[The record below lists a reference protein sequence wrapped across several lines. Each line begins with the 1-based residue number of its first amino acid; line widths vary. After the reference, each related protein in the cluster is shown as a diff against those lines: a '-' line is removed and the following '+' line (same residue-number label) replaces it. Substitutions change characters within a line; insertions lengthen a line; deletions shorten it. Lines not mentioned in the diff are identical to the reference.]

1 MSISLNLAN
10 ALVVD
15 NANATM
21 DAELSA
27 TVNEA
32 PYELAFFGVG
42 NFLSGNYRQLST
54 DIDDI
59 TSNIVVSEAGLNK
72 ALFFLAAT
80 NDVANGHTAGGV
92 SAYGNGVTKT
102 GTFFA
107 AGALTGVTDEG
118 DNTVAINDITTFGT
132 SATLIAMSNTNQ
144 GAGAATGVALNK
156 PSTSSSS
163 PGDALLQAVTAA
175 IFKKVGKNAAM
186 KNDIALVEDIN
197 DKLHTQLNSEVA
209 ESEASYADSKYFK
222 KYLGVG
228 RYDDEGEA
236 DIATTIDYNVND
248 TVINFVVQVKG
259 HVLDESNSPNF
270 ADGATLNTIFGTDNL
285 ITREEAEGATV
296 GEYSINAFVSLRHDD
311 RF

>member
-10 ALVVD
+10 ALLVD
-15 NANATM
+15 DANATM

-27 TVNEA
+27 TVVNRE
-32 PYELAFFGVG
+32 YDLAFFGVG
-42 NFLSGNYRQLST
+42 NFLSGDYRQLST
-54 DIDDI
+54 NIDDI

-80 NDVANGHTAGGV
+80 DAVADGHTGSGV
-92 SAYGNGVTKT
+92 SAYGNGIGKA

-107 AGALTGVTDEG
+107 AD
-118 DNTVAINDITTFGT
+118 AIKNVQKSDDAAVSLNDITTFGSST
-132 SATLIAMSNTNQ
+132 TLIAMSNTSQ
-144 GAGAATGVALNK
+144 GASAATGDVLNK
-156 PSTSSSS
+156 PSTNSSS

-175 IFKKVGKNAAM
+175 IFKKVGQNAAM
-186 KNDIALVEDIN
+186 KNDIDLVEDIN
-197 DKLHTQLNSEVA
+197 EKLYTQLNSEVA
-209 ESEASYADSKYFK
+209 ESSASYSESTYFK

-228 RYDDEGEA
+228 RYDDELA
-236 DIATTIDYNVND
+236 DINATIDYNVND

-259 HVLDESNSPNF
+259 HVLDDNDTPDF
-270 ADGATLNTIFGTDNL
+270 ADGDTLNTIFGTDNL